1 MKLLAFDLDGTL
13 LTDTHEI
20 KESTLNSI
28 KKCVELGWKWCIVTG
43 RSYQSAKPILD
54 QYNLTC
60 DMILNTGHHY
70 ISEDHESELTF
81 PMDYE
86 VSEKIITILKNY
98 EFHTSIHTD
107 KGTYI
112 FQDAESFYQEH
123 IDMASRKRKGDLG
136 SLKNSVL
143 FNKEQFMKRTQ
154 VLDRLSDLKTQNI
167 KVLKIDARTFDET
180 KREQGLKHLKKLP
193 NIMIHSSYGPFIE
206 LSENSANKAT
216 TLDLLRQKLNL
227 DISDVYVFG
236 DSMNDLEMF
245 EHFPNSIAMEN
256 AKPTLKKLAK
266 WVTDSN
272 NDDGIENAINLILED
287 YHTSIKNR

>member
-20 KESTLNSI
+20 KESTQKSI
-28 KKCVELGWKWCIVTG
+28 QKCVDMGWKWCIVTG

-54 QYNLTC
+54 QYNLKC

-70 ISEDHESELTF
+70 ISEDHQSELTF

-86 VSEKIITILKNY
+86 TSERIITILKDY
-98 EFHTSIHTD
+98 DFHTSIHTD

-112 FQDAESFYQEH
+112 FEDPETFYQEH
-123 IDMASRKRKGDLG
+123 IAIASKKRNGNLG
-136 SLKNSVL
+136 SLKNSIL
-143 FNKEQFMKRTQ
+143 FNKEHFMKRTHA
-154 VLDRLSDLKTQNI
+154 LNHISDLKTQNI
-167 KVLKIDARTFDET
+167 KVLKIDARSFDDT
-180 KREQGLKHLKKLP
+180 KREQGLGHLKNLS

-206 LSENSANKAT
+206 LSDNSANKAT

-227 DISDVYVFG
+227 NLSDVYVFG

-256 AKPTLKKLAK
+256 AKPALKKLAK
-266 WVTDSN
+266 WITDSN
-272 NDDGIENAINLILED
+272 NEDGIENAINLILNE
-287 YHTSIKNR
+287 YLSSSK